1 MNITIEELKKLE
13 KGSYQ
18 MIDIRDENEVAHGA
32 IPGAVAI
39 PSDAIAG
46 NPAIDFSKKLVICCS
61 RGRFS
66 VEVAESLE
74 EKGIDA
80 VSLEGGYIAWLLDA
94 MKQEEELDISK
105 EVELSIRKK
114 FRKSIWCKFTK
125 AINEYELVKPGD
137 KIAVCIS
144 GGKDSM
150 LMAKLFQELK
160 LHNKFE
166 FEVKFLV
173 MDPGYSPANRKVIE
187 ENARKMNI
195 PITIFESDIFES
207 VFNVEK
213 SPCYLCARMRRG
225 HLYHYAK
232 ELGCNKIALGHHHDD
247 VIETIL
253 MGMLYGAQIQTMMP
267 KLHSTNFEGMELIR
281 PLYLVR
287 EDDIKAW
294 RDYNGLHFIQCACKF
309 TDTCTSCNNENRS
322 KRVEVKELIA
332 KLKEVNQ
339 YVEGNIFKSVENVNL
354 ETVVAYKK
362 DGVKHHFLDT
372 YDEK

>member
-39 PSDAIAG
+39 PSDAIEG

-213 SPCYLCARMRRG
+213 SPCYLCARMRQWTFVSLCER
-225 HLYHYAK
+225 
-232 ELGCNKIALGHHHDD
+232 
-247 VIETIL
+247 
-253 MGMLYGAQIQTMMP
+253 
-267 KLHSTNFEGMELIR
+267 
-281 PLYLVR
+281 
-287 EDDIKAW
+287 AW
-294 RDYNGLHFIQCACKF
+294 MQ
-309 TDTCTSCNNENRS
+309 
-322 KRVEVKELIA
+322 
-332 KLKEVNQ
+332 
-339 YVEGNIFKSVENVNL
+339 
-354 ETVVAYKK
+354 
-362 DGVKHHFLDT
+362 
-372 YDEK
+372 